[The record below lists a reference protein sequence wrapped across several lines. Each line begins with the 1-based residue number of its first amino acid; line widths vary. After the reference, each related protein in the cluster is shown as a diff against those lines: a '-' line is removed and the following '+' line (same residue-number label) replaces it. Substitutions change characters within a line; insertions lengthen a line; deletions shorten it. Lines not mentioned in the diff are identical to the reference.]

1 MARKEIDNKPV
12 TTNNN
17 NSHLLIRSAYLE
29 GKTELTDEDI
39 INILDL
45 PSEKP
50 DYTKINI
57 FTNKSFSEIN
67 TSETELQN
75 IKQELIK
82 NGDFLKYHDSYVSKS
97 KLLYTET
104 RTLYNELAGIIVLN
118 EINLPS
124 YLLPYGFAKNNKDEK
139 TFADALQKNNNLF
152 TEFKRVFSIN
162 SFSRAYS
169 KAKEQSEEVF
179 VSLNPEGMDKNET
192 FKLLIRTINNI
203 KSENKSCSIIF
214 YNEKNKEC
222 YWFDINKNGFVTE
235 NEIPA
240 LKENGLAHSDK
251 PSFAETMQQSTPS
264 TINNIYNNKIIVNNL
279 IFETLLDRGAIL
291 ELKRNKDIYD
301 RKEKYFNTVN
311 HLESITAFASN
322 DVLKKSN
329 NLFIETEKHTQFYKN
344 LNQNN
349 LNTQGDKTMEK
360 TLQTLN
366 DYYGF
371 SFIPPDYWNNDDIS
385 KWNEM
390 TVKDGLNLEIVSMLD
405 FVTEAAKVINGE
417 KPLEYINNLDYMKLP
432 KKIESMEEL
441 VNKEKQH
448 RNSAYELFQ
457 KEYQIET
464 QQNTQEVVADVEMMD
479 ANGGLSDAA
488 IEAEFAAYEN
498 PKPDYLDEQG
508 NPHWFDEEEETEVLA
523 DEEIEQSNE
532 QQPVSQN
539 KTEFEPLYF
548 GDITENGEVNVYTKE
563 QYFEKFGE
571 EPSENDRL
579 DDEQIEKWNIIEQ
592 EDNYIYSP
600 EFIEKF
606 GDWEKANRI
615 DNLVSS
621 ESLEIDNK
629 IILHG
634 NDITKIIGQ
643 LRAEQTTENLRE
655 LDNIVT
661 DIGKEMLQNLKLEQN
676 VTSYGNPTL
685 SINDDNKTYSFTFR
699 GIKETKH
706 HNLFQKGH
714 IEGICHIPEIV
725 KKSIYIG
732 TENNENNERPE
743 LKTFHYYALGIKL
756 DDEDYTAKI
765 VFTETKNGDIYY
777 DQSLSSIE
785 KGKLVELIKENPDAF
800 NRINRPDSNRELNG
814 IKNPDEYYDTRL
826 FRICQVPQM
835 PYLERNLKSGKWQ
848 PTKEAVNLV
857 KSGKLHVEKHGQS
870 YSMVNAME
878 EPGNIISDTDKKQS
892 VTEQSNV
899 QDNTIPDLSD
909 TSDIQIREE
918 SYKEIPPESE
928 SYEEFVPDF
937 TDDADVTP
945 GDFLPVYDGVFNVS
959 EEDQTFLDAMDKERE
974 EHEKWLHETKE
985 GQKKL
990 KEMESEVHEDTKLEG
1005 FPVSSQSESNTAK
1018 IPENLQKKAALH
1030 KFFVENA
1037 YKEKTPVPAFGYRNA
1052 KTGHIVVL
1060 EGWEFSKT
1068 ETYTR
1073 DVWDEEKQEWKADDK
1088 ERHGGYN
1095 SVTDDLIDGIKKQPQ
1110 FIKDENGNQIENPD
1124 FYTYRKTDPIVVLTK
1139 MEGDKQIEMRIPAE
1153 QYATQIRNSCIL
1165 KNAAEITEEKLQE
1178 YRQKAQL
1185 DENEQ
1190 RPNNAENFTHN
1201 FTAFCRKGANSVQE
1215 AMDFA
1220 IHNLI
1225 GNMRPEE
1232 REKLKAQMLDW
1243 EKKSGKSYT
1252 ERLTEEYRQNVSD
1265 KPIIDK
1271 TAFDRNVLDSIRYN
1285 TEVIDREGAKLDKSC
1300 KLTVGESVKM
1310 QLSVPDCLGRKNY
1323 KLPVQNLVLVSHC
1336 PDNNSVVLMDE
1347 KHLSKYIL
1355 PRDEFIKNVQKYE
1368 KKQERSN
1375 SRTSRQEERNAIS
1388 MSD

>member
-1 MARKEIDNKPV
+1 MAGKKMNNKTV
-12 TTNNN
+12 TYNNN
-17 NSHLLIRSAYLE
+17 DNSEKMTRSAYLE

-39 INILDL
+39 IALLDL
-45 PSEKP
+45 PSEKY
-50 DYTKINI
+50 DNNFINHYTDKTYKDLRDVPEEISKLVGI
-57 FTNKSFSEIN
+57 LKSKPEY
-67 TSETELQN
+67 
-75 IKQELIK
+75 
-82 NGDFLKYHDSYVSKS
+82 LKYHNTYISKTKILFEQS
-97 KLLYTET
+97 S
-104 RTLYNELAGIIVLN
+104 TLYNEIPCLIVLN
-118 EINLPS
+118 ELNKS
-124 YLLPYGFAKNNKDEK
+124 AYLLPYEFAKGDNDNVRA
-139 TFADALQKNNNLF
+139 FADSLKEDVF
-152 TEFKRVFSIN
+152 TDFKRVFAAKIKKSLEGGMKQGQDLFVIIN
-162 SFSRAYS
+162 NENLE
-169 KAKEQSEEVF
+169 KGMIKEQLENYEDRRSHKKGLFLFYSEKDYKCYSFEF
-179 VSLNPEGMDKNET
+179 D
-192 FKLLIRTINNI
+192 
-203 KSENKSCSIIF
+203 
-214 YNEKNKEC
+214 EKG
-222 YWFDINKNGFVTE
+222 I
-235 NEIPA
+235 
-240 LKENGLAHSDK
+240 LKEEIDYDLKKLRLAISDK
-251 PSFAETMQQSTPS
+251 PVTPNPRELSSPQSSNLNIQQNQNSVKELFFSLLTRGEIEFFKKADIKQFPDKDKKYKNALKNLQTYEQYMS
-264 TINNIYNNKIIVNNL
+264 SQIITNSNTEYYQNEISSRYYQLINN
-279 IFETLLDRGAIL
+279 
-291 ELKRNKDIYD
+291 
-301 RKEKYFNTVN
+301 
-311 HLESITAFASN
+311 ESQINS
-322 DVLKKSN
+322 
-329 NLFIETEKHTQFYKN
+329 
-344 LNQNN
+344 
-349 LNTQGDKTMEK
+349 QGDNTMEQN
-360 TLQTLN
+360 LRTLN
-366 DYYGF
+366 DNWGMP
-371 SFIPPDYWNNDDIS
+371 FIAPDYWNDDDIS

-405 FVTEAAKVINGE
+405 FVTEATKVINGE

-441 VNKEKQH
+441 VNQEKEH

-464 QQNTQEVVADVEMMD
+464 QQNTQEVVADVDDIIDAGVEMMD

-488 IEAEFAAYEN
+488 IEAELAAYEN

-523 DEEIEQSNE
+523 DEEIEQLNE

-548 GDITENGEVNVYTKE
+548 GDITENGEANVYTKE

-579 DDEQIEKWNIIEQ
+579 DDE
-592 EDNYIYSP
+592 
-600 EFIEKF
+600 
-606 GDWEKANRI
+606 
-615 DNLVSS
+615 LV
-621 ESLEIDNK
+621 
-629 IILHG
+629 
-634 NDITKIIGQ
+634 
-643 LRAEQTTENLRE
+643 ENL
-655 LDNIVT
+655 
-661 DIGKEMLQNLKLEQN
+661 
-676 VTSYGNPTL
+676 
-685 SINDDNKTYSFTFR
+685 
-699 GIKETKH
+699 
-706 HNLFQKGH
+706 
-714 IEGICHIPEIV
+714 
-725 KKSIYIG
+725 
-732 TENNENNERPE
+732 TE
-743 LKTFHYYALGIKL
+743 
-756 DDEDYTAKI
+756 
-765 VFTETKNGDIYY
+765 
-777 DQSLSSIE
+777 
-785 KGKLVELIKENPDAF
+785 
-800 NRINRPDSNRELNG
+800 PDS
-814 IKNPDEYYDTRL
+814 Y
-826 FRICQVPQM
+826 
-835 PYLERNLKSGKWQ
+835 
-848 PTKEAVNLV
+848 
-857 KSGKLHVEKHGQS
+857 VEF
-870 YSMVNAME
+870 A
-878 EPGNIISDTDKKQS
+878 
-892 VTEQSNV
+892 
-899 QDNTIPDLSD
+899 L
-909 TSDIQIREE
+909 
-918 SYKEIPPESE
+918 
-928 SYEEFVPDF
+928 DF
-937 TDDADVTP
+937 TDDADVNP

-990 KEMESEVHEDTKLEG
+990 KEMESEVHEDTKFEG
-1005 FPVSSQSESNTAK
+1005 FPVSSQSEINTAK
-1018 IPENLQKKAALH
+1018 IPDNLQKKAALH

-1139 MEGDKQIEMRIPAE
+1139 MEGNKQIEMRIPAE

-1252 ERLTEEYRQNVSD
+1252 ERLTEEYKQNVSD

-1375 SRTSRQEERNAIS
+1375 YRTSRQEERNAIS

>member
-1 MARKEIDNKPV
+1 MSSQII
-12 TTNNN
+12 TNSN
-17 NSHLLIRSAYLE
+17 
-29 GKTELTDEDI
+29 TE
-39 INILDL
+39 
-45 PSEKP
+45 
-50 DYTKINI
+50 YY
-57 FTNKSFSEIN
+57 
-67 TSETELQN
+67 Q
-75 IKQELIK
+75 
-82 NGDFLKYHDSYVSKS
+82 
-97 KLLYTET
+97 
-104 RTLYNELAGIIVLN
+104 N
-118 EINLPS
+118 EISSRYYQLI
-124 YLLPYGFAKNNKDEK
+124 NNES
-139 TFADALQKNNNLF
+139 Q
-152 TEFKRVFSIN
+152 IN
-162 SFSRAYS
+162 S
-169 KAKEQSEEVF
+169 
-179 VSLNPEGMDKNET
+179 
-192 FKLLIRTINNI
+192 
-203 KSENKSCSIIF
+203 
-214 YNEKNKEC
+214 
-222 YWFDINKNGFVTE
+222 
-235 NEIPA
+235 
-240 LKENGLAHSDK
+240 
-251 PSFAETMQQSTPS
+251 
-264 TINNIYNNKIIVNNL
+264 
-279 IFETLLDRGAIL
+279 
-291 ELKRNKDIYD
+291 
-301 RKEKYFNTVN
+301 
-311 HLESITAFASN
+311 
-322 DVLKKSN
+322 
-329 NLFIETEKHTQFYKN
+329 
-344 LNQNN
+344 
-349 LNTQGDKTMEK
+349 QGDNTMEQN
-360 TLQTLN
+360 LRTLN
-366 DYYGF
+366 DNWGMP
-371 SFIPPDYWNNDDIS
+371 FIAPDYWNDDDIS

-405 FVTEAAKVINGE
+405 FVTEATKVINGE

-441 VNKEKQH
+441 VDQEKEH

-457 KEYQIET
+457 KEYQIKT
-464 QQNTQEVVADVEMMD
+464 QQNTQEAIADVVSQENFSENVESVSEEKMTFTDKNVRSLLLDYCEPFVKTAYYKELFGEQKNEFTDEEIRKLSKSINLGDLLNTLDEKSLRDFAKDTGIPVSSDDERQKKLIVEGIKKLQKKETEQSMSGYNDEDHIDKIMD
-479 ANGGLSDAA
+479 SGIESVQVNGGLSDVA
-488 IEAEFAAYEN
+488 IEAELAAYEN

-523 DEEIEQSNE
+523 DEE
-532 QQPVSQN
+532 
-539 KTEFEPLYF
+539 F
-548 GDITENGEVNVYTKE
+548 
-563 QYFEKFGE
+563 
-571 EPSENDRL
+571 
-579 DDEQIEKWNIIEQ
+579 
-592 EDNYIYSP
+592 
-600 EFIEKF
+600 
-606 GDWEKANRI
+606 
-615 DNLVSS
+615 
-621 ESLEIDNK
+621 
-629 IILHG
+629 
-634 NDITKIIGQ
+634 
-643 LRAEQTTENLRE
+643 
-655 LDNIVT
+655 
-661 DIGKEMLQNLKLEQN
+661 
-676 VTSYGNPTL
+676 
-685 SINDDNKTYSFTFR
+685 
-699 GIKETKH
+699 
-706 HNLFQKGH
+706 
-714 IEGICHIPEIV
+714 
-725 KKSIYIG
+725 
-732 TENNENNERPE
+732 
-743 LKTFHYYALGIKL
+743 AL
-756 DDEDYTAKI
+756 
-765 VFTETKNGDIYY
+765 
-777 DQSLSSIE
+777 
-785 KGKLVELIKENPDAF
+785 
-800 NRINRPDSNRELNG
+800 
-814 IKNPDEYYDTRL
+814 
-826 FRICQVPQM
+826 
-835 PYLERNLKSGKWQ
+835 
-848 PTKEAVNLV
+848 
-857 KSGKLHVEKHGQS
+857 
-870 YSMVNAME
+870 
-878 EPGNIISDTDKKQS
+878 
-892 VTEQSNV
+892 
-899 QDNTIPDLSD
+899 
-909 TSDIQIREE
+909 
-918 SYKEIPPESE
+918 
-928 SYEEFVPDF
+928 DF
-937 TDDADVTP
+937 TDDADVNP

-990 KEMESEVHEDTKLEG
+990 KEMESEVHEDTKFEG

-1252 ERLTEEYRQNVSD
+1252 ERLTEEYKQNVSD

-1375 SRTSRQEERNAIS
+1375 YRTSRQEERNAIS